1 MERVCLVLGGGDMEI
16 RLVLAFI
23 VLIQESGA
31 PVYFKNVSHAIHKE
45 GHIALSETTIACHG
59 DGIVDFL
66 IQLFHLLCR
75 GICQHLSEVAPVGDY
90 FFKSFCKQ
98 FQVIVTGIDE
108 GFGSKI
114 SFHQFKYHLTVSRDK
129 VVCQLGRF
137 NQVTAKCE
145 DDIGT
150 SLNELW
156 SNGKRQVDMPQ
167 AIDSHLCGQSFS
179 SCRF

>member
-1 MERVCLVLGGGDMEI
+1 MEI
-16 RLVLAFI
+16 RLILAFI
-23 VLIQESGA
+23 VLIQESRF
-31 PVYFKNVSHAIHKE
+31 PVYFENVSHAIHKE
-45 GHIALSETTIACHG
+45 GHIALSETAIACHG
-59 DGIVDFL
+59 DGIVDLL
-66 IQLFHLLCR
+66 IQLLHLLCR
-75 GICQHLSEVAPVGDY
+75 SICQHFSEVAPVGDY

-108 GFGSKI
+108 GFGGKI
-114 SFHQFKYHLTVSRDK
+114 SFHQLKYHLTVSRDK
-129 VVCQLGRF
+129 VVCQLGCF
-137 NQVTAKCE
+137 NQVTSKCE
-145 DDIGT
+145 NNIGT